1 MDKAKN
7 QEIAYAEL
15 VNKCWEDPGYLAKF
29 KADPAAALKEFG
41 IEAPEN
47 ATYHIVAPADLQPNT
62 DTDIYLPYEDK
73 PALKTMGDDT
83 LDSMAGGGFMITS
96 SNIIT
101 NKNAIAANDI
111 AVDTEAAAVVM
122 AVEVAY
128 G

>member
-29 KADPAAALKEFG
+29 KADPAAVLAEFG
-41 IEAPEN
+41 IEVPEGV
-47 ATYHIVAPADLQPNT
+47 TCHIVAPADMQPNT
-62 DTDIYLPYEDK
+62 ATDIYLPYEDK
-73 PALKTMGDDT
+73 PALKTMGDDA
-83 LDSMAGGGFMITS
+83 LDGMAGAGWVITS

-101 NKNAIAANDI
+101 NKNAIAVNDV
-111 AVDTEAAAVVM
+111 AVDTEAAAVAM